1 MTLPISKNDLV
12 NAKLDADDIAQFVN
26 GGETEFVVTRTGATY
41 PTATNIVKNVATNVI
56 GALSVSQGVYASSA
70 DGLLNTTN
78 GQFFSVVSADALEYV
93 ILYLNNAGVAD
104 ERKRYPSQQAVMNI
118 LELISSIANSGTTAY
133 SFQDEL
139 GFVMLQF
146 LVDGAIDMFT
156 GKIERS
162 NFNGLELTDDYGMLF
177 AYFGIQNSMVSG
189 LPFAIDPQFTGFE
202 FQDQNGF
209 ILAKATEKGSYF
221 GRQTSA
227 IVSVVKPQTQLNA
240 QVKTD
245 IMQVINYG
253 QSLSRG
259 RYSVPCIS
267 LTQPFNN
274 VMLKGGVLARATDGT
289 YDASAFVPLI
299 AQDVGGE
306 GETPVNAMVDGVV
319 RRIVEE
325 DGGDPT
331 TWVFAGTSPGR
342 GGRSVAE
349 LSPPSM
355 GGIEG
360 TYDAMLKQV
369 SDTAALAK
377 SLGKTYSIWAYHW
390 AQGENDN
397 SSTSSTSRYDYS
409 ERMMA
414 LFDRMTTDFTTI
426 TTQGWRPYTFLSQM
440 NAHRRYKQTNMRI
453 GMAQWTAS
461 KCRADIVMTC
471 PNYIAVRAADNNHLT
486 PEGSWLTGEY
496 ASRAMK
502 YTMVNKGAKWRPL
515 EPVTVEWTDTH
526 IDITYHVPQ
535 GKLVIDDALAT
546 TTINSGFDLWVSRS
560 TPLTLITAVT
570 ATTANTIRLE
580 LSAPAPAT
588 AFLSYGLGRAGD
600 VSGPIN
606 GARGNV
612 RDTHGD
618 FDKVT
623 SPGGVEYNLH
633 NASIAFEYNRKS
645 GF

>member
-245 IMQVINYG
+245 IMQVIN
-253 QSLSRG
+253 
-259 RYSVPCIS
+259 
-267 LTQPFNN
+267 
-274 VMLKGGVLARATDGT
+274 
-289 YDASAFVPLI
+289 
-299 AQDVGGE
+299 
-306 GETPVNAMVDGVV
+306 
-319 RRIVEE
+319 
-325 DGGDPT
+325 
-331 TWVFAGTSPGR
+331 
-342 GGRSVAE
+342 
-349 LSPPSM
+349 
-355 GGIEG
+355 
-360 TYDAMLKQV
+360 
-369 SDTAALAK
+369 
-377 SLGKTYSIWAYHW
+377 
-390 AQGENDN
+390 
-397 SSTSSTSRYDYS
+397 
-409 ERMMA
+409 
-414 LFDRMTTDFTTI
+414 
-426 TTQGWRPYTFLSQM
+426 
-440 NAHRRYKQTNMRI
+440 
-453 GMAQWTAS
+453 
-461 KCRADIVMTC
+461 
-471 PNYIAVRAADNNHLT
+471 
-486 PEGSWLTGEY
+486 
-496 ASRAMK
+496 
-502 YTMVNKGAKWRPL
+502 
-515 EPVTVEWTDTH
+515 
-526 IDITYHVPQ
+526 
-535 GKLVIDDALAT
+535 
-546 TTINSGFDLWVSRS
+546 
-560 TPLTLITAVT
+560 
-570 ATTANTIRLE
+570 
-580 LSAPAPAT
+580 
-588 AFLSYGLGRAGD
+588 
-600 VSGPIN
+600 
-606 GARGNV
+606 
-612 RDTHGD
+612 
-618 FDKVT
+618 
-623 SPGGVEYNLH
+623 
-633 NASIAFEYNRKS
+633 
-645 GF
+645 